1 MNPYGAAVSMLVF
14 ANKASLNKAK
24 SLNPIP
30 PSDLVCNRV
39 SHFTQWTLL
48 QSPFCPLKNL
58 LIKLSIFVH
67 RPTESL
73 KQLIMYMGESSNLC
87 ENTRAV

>member
-30 PSDLVCNRV
+30 PSDLV
-39 SHFTQWTLL
+39 
-48 QSPFCPLKNL
+48 
-58 LIKLSIFVH
+58 
-67 RPTESL
+67 
-73 KQLIMYMGESSNLC
+73 
-87 ENTRAV
+87 